1 MRTRIRLS
9 LGVIWLI
16 LLHSLPAGAQAGPLE
31 AVLKKMDEAAA
42 NFHTAQADFVWN
54 QYQKVVDETDTQAGT
69 VYYRR
74 VGKDIEMMAEIREP
88 DRKMVLYKE
97 GKLQVYQPKI
107 EQVMQYSVSANRD
120 QVESFLVLGF
130 GGSGQELQKAFE
142 VSYQGEETIDGIAAT
157 KLQLIPK
164 SEKVR
169 NNFAKILLW
178 IDPTRGVSVQQQFMQ
193 PQGDY
198 RLAKYS
204 AIRIPAKIGNDV
216 FQLKTTGK
224 TQFVSP
230 RG

>member
-54 QYQKVVDETDTQAGT
+54 QYQKVVDETDTQKGT

-107 EQVMQYSVSANRD
+107 EQVMQ
-120 QVESFLVLGF
+120 
-130 GGSGQELQKAFE
+130 
-142 VSYQGEETIDGIAAT
+142 
-157 KLQLIPK
+157 
-164 SEKVR
+164 
-169 NNFAKILLW
+169 
-178 IDPTRGVSVQQQFMQ
+178 
-193 PQGDY
+193 
-198 RLAKYS
+198 
-204 AIRIPAKIGNDV
+204 
-216 FQLKTTGK
+216 
-224 TQFVSP
+224 
-230 RG
+230 